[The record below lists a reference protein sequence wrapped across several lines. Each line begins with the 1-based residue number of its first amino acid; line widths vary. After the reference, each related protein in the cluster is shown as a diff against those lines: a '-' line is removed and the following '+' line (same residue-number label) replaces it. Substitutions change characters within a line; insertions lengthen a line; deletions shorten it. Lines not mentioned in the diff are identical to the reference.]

1 MAVDDSLMCS
11 FSILKAAD
19 TKNLGRGLNENGLR
33 PKTPPSKTNKW
44 VITNTLK
51 SKFIISLSDLI
62 LHFNFL
68 LIQI

>member
-33 PKTPPSKTNKW
+33 PKTPPSKTNK
-44 VITNTLK
+44 
-51 SKFIISLSDLI
+51 
-62 LHFNFL
+62 
-68 LIQI
+68 